1 MLCSFQEALTMPASL
16 VGAEAQK
23 LAISKPV
30 GFVFT
35 TRAEEQFYLTNNLP
49 EQLRLIFAGI
59 NPRRLDEDLLE
70 LHCKRA
76 VKLVLD
82 SYLLEDFISQSY
94 LAMKNA
100 KLEEQVVLRRPD
112 SKLLEV
118 ANDKRAALIALKRVW
133 SHDWD
138 FDAVVKRLDSKGKVG
153 IDARAT
159 YIFATS

>member
-1 MLCSFQEALTMPASL
+1 MLCSFQEATQMPVQL
-16 VGAEAQK
+16 VGVQAKK
-23 LAISKPV
+23 LAAANTV

-35 TRAEEQFYLTNNLP
+35 ARAEEQFYLTNNLP
-49 EQLRLIFAGI
+49 EQLGSLFVGI

-70 LHCKRA
+70 LQSKKA

-100 KLEEQVVLRRPD
+100 KLEGRQLILRRPD
-112 SKLLEV
+112 STILEP
-118 ANDKRAALIALKRVW
+118 ASDKRGALIALKRVW
-133 SHDWD
+133 AHDWD
-138 FDAVVKRLDSKGKVG
+138 FDAVVKRLDAKGKVG

-159 YIFATS
+159 YILGV